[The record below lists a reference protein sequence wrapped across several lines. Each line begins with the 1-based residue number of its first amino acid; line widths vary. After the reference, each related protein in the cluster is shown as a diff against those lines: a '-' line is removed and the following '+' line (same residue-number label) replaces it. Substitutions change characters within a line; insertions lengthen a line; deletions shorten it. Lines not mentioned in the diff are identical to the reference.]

1 MKDLDQID
9 APARTAPLLV
19 TALTRHVL
27 PFMRQNWLPLV
38 TFALLGLIGGTVAIV
53 SLPKQWLGTVV
64 LQVGQISDGVA
75 AQPVPIETT
84 FRALDRLR
92 LPSFQNDVLR
102 SLGLPLEIDTNV
114 NTDLIRKSTQISI
127 LRNSDLLQIAVR
139 GYSAQDAKRFTE
151 AYKELLL
158 SAHAQLIQPS
168 IGKLQSDLS
177 VTERSLVIE
186 EARRTELQNLV
197 KEQYRIGVTGKF
209 SEGVLLTDMID
220 KNDLAIRTLRMR
232 QTSLRELLSPSKT
245 FNTRSL
251 GLTHISERPVFPP
264 KIPLA
269 LGGAV
274 LGLLVGVLFGLWN
287 DTRRANLK

>member
-1 MKDLDQID
+1 M
-9 APARTAPLLV
+9 
-19 TALTRHVL
+19 
-27 PFMRQNWLPLV
+27 
-38 TFALLGLIGGTVAIV
+38 
-53 SLPKQWLGTVV
+53 
-64 LQVGQISDGVA
+64 
-75 AQPVPIETT
+75 
-84 FRALDRLR
+84 
-92 LPSFQNDVLR
+92 
-102 SLGLPLEIDTNV
+102 
-114 NTDLIRKSTQISI
+114 
-127 LRNSDLLQIAVR
+127 R